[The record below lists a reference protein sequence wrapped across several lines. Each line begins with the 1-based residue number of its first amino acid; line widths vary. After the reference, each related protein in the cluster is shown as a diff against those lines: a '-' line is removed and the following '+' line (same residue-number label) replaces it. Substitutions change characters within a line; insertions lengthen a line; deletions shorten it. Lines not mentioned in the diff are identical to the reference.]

1 LWRIF
6 VAHFCSES
14 FRKGVFMRLKLVFAL
29 SLLTAAPLMAQE
41 KAAASLPAGWLQ
53 RLDRDNASAAPK
65 FEAMG
70 TGFHAT
76 TGPAAIFYQP
86 TQNMKGNFRVSATFI
101 QMKAPTHPEA
111 YGIFVGGKN
120 LDKPD
125 QEYGYLIVRGDGKY
139 AIKHRAGSEVH
150 TIADW
155 TEHPKLNKQDAAGK
169 ATNTLAVE
177 VGTEHVKMFVNG
189 EEVKRWERAYWQG
202 EGQLGLRINHQLDVH
217 IADFKVE
224 PLGK

>member
-1 LWRIF
+1 
-6 VAHFCSES
+6 
-14 FRKGVFMRLKLVFAL
+14 MRMKLLAW
-29 SLLTAAPLMAQE
+29 SLVLTATPLLAQE
-41 KAAASLPAGWLQ
+41 KSASSLPAGWEQ
-53 RLDRDNASAAPK
+53 RLDRENATTAPK

-70 TGFHAT
+70 PGYHAT
-76 TGPAAIFYQP
+76 TGPAAIFYN
-86 TQNMKGNFRVSATFI
+86 TKHDMKGDFRVSATFI

-111 YGIFVGGKN
+111 YGLFVGGSK

-169 ATNTLAVE
+169 ATNTLAIE
-177 VGTEHVKMFVNG
+177 AVGNQVRMLVNG
-189 EEVKRWERAYWQG
+189 EEVKRWERSYWKAD
-202 EGQLGLRINHQLDVH
+202 GQLGLRINHNLDVH
-217 IADFKVE
+217 ISDFKVE